1 MKENESILFLWDKKE
16 RLEFFNDLIKDFVWT
31 KKIPINRVFYVYSEA
46 EYKNGFSD
54 FETKLKK
61 SCSQFSMEF
70 ESYEI
75 PESTLSQESRN
86 NIINI
91 QNVFEELLIPEL
103 VKKNPSHLYLV
114 LPDGGN
120 LSVNYAIVGL
130 ISINAFE
137 NAFGKNVSLYQIY
150 EKESL
155 SESEEW

>member
-16 RLEFFNDLIKDFVWT
+16 RLNFFNDLIKDFVWT

-61 SCSQFSMEF
+61 TCSQFSMEF
-70 ESYEI
+70 ESYKI
-75 PESTLSQESRN
+75 PKSTLSQENRTGIN
-86 NIINI
+86 NI

-130 ISINAFE
+130 ISTNAFE
-137 NAFGKNVSLYQIY
+137 NAFGKNVFMYQIHD
-150 EKESL
+150 KESL

>member
-16 RLEFFNDLIKDFVWT
+16 RLNFFNDLIKDFVWT

-75 PESTLSQESRN
+75 PESTLSQKNRTS
-86 NIINI
+86 IKNI
-91 QNVFEELLIPEL
+91 QKVFEELIIPEL
-103 VKKNPSHLYLV
+103 VKKNPFHLYLAI
-114 LPDGGN
+114 PDGGN
-120 LSVNYAIVGL
+120 LAVNYAIVGL

-137 NAFGKNVSLYQIY
+137 NAFGKNVSLYQIH